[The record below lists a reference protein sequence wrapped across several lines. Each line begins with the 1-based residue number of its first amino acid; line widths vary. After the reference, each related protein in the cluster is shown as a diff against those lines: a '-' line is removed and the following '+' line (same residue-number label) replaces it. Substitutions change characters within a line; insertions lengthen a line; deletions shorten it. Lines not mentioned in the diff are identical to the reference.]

1 MSCTQLVLA
10 PKETEA
16 KEPTEFNIP
25 LRSPYPTAEQAMHQ
39 MLMTSRAAF
48 AAAVFAGYK
57 S

>member
-1 MSCTQLVLA
+1 MSCTQLVLV
-10 PKETEA
+10 PKKPEA
-16 KEPTEFNIP
+16 DEPKEFNINP
-25 LRSPYPTAEQAMHQ
+25 RSPYPTAEQAMHQ

>member
-1 MSCTQLVLA
+1 MSCTQLVLL
-10 PKETEA
+10 PKEPEA
-16 KEPTEFNIP
+16 KEPKEFNIP
-25 LRSPYPTAEQAMHQ
+25 LRSPYPTAEQAMQQ